1 MHMQNRHPHPQGGF
15 AMDQFVESQ
24 NIAHY
29 VDRLETEKDQTK
41 RAMLERLLAE
51 EKAKQA
57 SHANVGK

>member
-1 MHMQNRHPHPQGGF
+1 
-15 AMDQFVESQ
+15 MDQFVERQ

-29 VDRLETEKDQTK
+29 VNQLETEKDPAK

-57 SHANVGK
+57 SHVQVGK